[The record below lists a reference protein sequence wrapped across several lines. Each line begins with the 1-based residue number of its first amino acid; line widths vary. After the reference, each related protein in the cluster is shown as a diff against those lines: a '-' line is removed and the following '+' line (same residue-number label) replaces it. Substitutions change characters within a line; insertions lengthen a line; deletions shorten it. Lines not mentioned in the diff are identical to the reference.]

1 MRLSIPNLRIL
12 RIFEAVG
19 RLESVSGAARATH
32 ISQPAVTQAIAKL
45 EDLVGEHLFD
55 RRSRGTYLTAEGVAL
70 HRDTTQLLGAIES
83 AVSVLRPEASDLQVQ
98 AMLNKITSAQLEC
111 LISLVECGST
121 KAAAERYRTQES
133 SINRSV
139 RELEK
144 TVGMPLLRRTAGGV
158 QMTEQGVMFAS
169 SIAFAFN
176 EFSAEVQ
183 TFSSHR
189 QTTVVSIGAPVLDKA
204 DLLAAVITEFADLF
218 PTATVRVINEPL
230 ESLRLRLRS
239 GTLDMIVGV
248 LKPHSS
254 DLTSEVLLEEEYHVA
269 ARSEHPLV
277 TKQKVTVA
285 ELSQYDWIVPNRTA
299 PRREAFEMIFANAG
313 KRPAANIETHSL
325 ATIRMTLASSNRLA
339 LLTQSELRSD
349 AEQLAAIPYSLDGAR
364 SRTALTYLTMA
375 PHSQNR
381 ELLVTL
387 FRKHAQ
393 RLRST

>member
-70 HRDTTQLLGAIES
+70 HRDTTRLLSAIES
-83 AVSVLRPEASDLQVQ
+83 AAAVLRPDVSDLQVQ
-98 AMLNKITSAQLEC
+98 ALMNKITSAQLEC
-111 LISLVECGST
+111 LISIVECSST

-144 TVGMPLLRRTAGGV
+144 TVGTQLLRRTAGGM
-158 QMTEQGVMFAS
+158 QMTEQGVTFAS

-183 TFSSHR
+183 TFSSNR

-218 PTATVRVINEPL
+218 PTATVRVINEPM

-254 DLTSEVLLEEEYHVA
+254 DLTSEVLIEEEYHVA
-269 ARSEHPLV
+269 ARLEHPL
-277 TKQKVTVA
+277 TAKQKVTVGD
-285 ELSQYDWIVPNRTA
+285 LSQYDWIVPNRTA
-299 PRREAFEMIFANAG
+299 PRREAFETIFANAS

-339 LLTQSELRSD
+339 LLTQSELRSEAD
-349 AEQLAAIPYSLDGAR
+349 QLAAIPYSLDGAR

-375 PHSQNR
+375 PQSQNR

-393 RLRST
+393 RLRAA